1 MNKPAVIQLRL
12 PRSVKN
18 GVERWAKRDG
28 TSMNQLIASAVAE
41 KLSALETAEFFEERA
56 QRADVATF
64 ERIMSRAGGEP
75 PRAGDDL
82 PKGYERSGAPPS
94 S

>member
-12 PRSVKN
+12 PRSVKQ
-18 GVERWAKRDG
+18 GVERWAKLDG

-56 QRADVATF
+56 QRPDASEFD
-64 ERIMSRAGGEP
+64 RIMNRKGGEP
-75 PRAGDDL
+75 PRSGDEL
-82 PKGYERSGAPPS
+82 PKGHSRNSR
-94 S
+94 

>member
-56 QRADVATF
+56 RRADVAIF
-64 ERIMSRAGGEP
+64 DRIMSRAGGETP
-75 PRAGDDL
+75 QEGDEM
-82 PKGYERSGAPPS
+82 PKGYRRKARAR
-94 S
+94 

>member
-18 GVERWAKRDG
+18 GVERWAKLDG

-41 KLSALETAEFFEERA
+41 KLSALETAEFFENRA
-56 QRADVATF
+56 RRADLGVF
-64 ERIMSRAGGEP
+64 DRIMGRAGGEA
-75 PRAGDDL
+75 PRVGDEVPESYKRVD
-82 PKGYERSGAPPS
+82 
-94 S
+94 

>member
-12 PRSVKN
+12 PRSVKD
-18 GVERWAKRDG
+18 GVERWAKLDG

-41 KLSALETAEFFEERA
+41 KLSALETAEFFEGRA
-56 QRADVATF
+56 RRADFAAF
-64 ERIMSRAGGEP
+64 DRIMDRAGGVA

-82 PKGYERSGAPPS
+82 PKGYKRLK
-94 S
+94 